1 MELIFHSFCFVNCT
15 LKILKSI
22 NLTQLK
28 MKKLITII
36 FAAGLF
42 GFFLSSCGNSGPK
55 ELTVNLENGKVI
67 YNKACIACH
76 WKGVAGAAALTDKAR
91 WEEIGA
97 KGMETLHKHAIE
109 GIQGQY
115 GVMPAK
121 GTCTDCSDQDL
132 YDAIGYMLKESGVTA
147 K

>member
-1 MELIFHSFCFVNCT
+1 
-15 LKILKSI
+15 
-22 NLTQLK
+22 

-42 GFFLSSCGNSGPK
+42 GFFLSSCGNSGHK
-55 ELTVNLENGKVI
+55 ELSVNLENGKVI

-76 WKGVAGAAALTDKAR
+76 WKGVAGAAALTDKPR

-97 KGMETLHKHAIE
+97 KGMTALQKHAIE
-109 GIQGQY
+109 GFQGDY

-132 YDAIGYMLKESGVTA
+132 YDAIGYMLNEAGVAA